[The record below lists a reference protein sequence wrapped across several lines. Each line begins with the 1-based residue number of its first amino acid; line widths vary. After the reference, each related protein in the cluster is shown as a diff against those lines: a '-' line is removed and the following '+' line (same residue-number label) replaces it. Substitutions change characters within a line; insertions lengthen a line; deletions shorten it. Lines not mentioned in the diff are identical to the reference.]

1 MNAETLVKKWRAEAA
16 AYPAATDER
25 AGAAAVAV
33 RLCANELEALAAAP
47 PVGEAERLREALTLL
62 GETVQDIRRMADAV
76 DRGVATR
83 DGCRAFADR
92 VSVARQRIASP
103 APKPAE
109 RNICAHCGEW
119 NEWDEHAAAPAP
131 VEPPPADLVDIVRQ
145 VMDDEA
151 ERKAEAEADRRY
163 HAPAPV
169 EPPPAAPSYKE

>member
-76 DRGVATR
+76 DRGVASGNGIR
-83 DGCRAFADR
+83 LFADR
-92 VSVARQRIASP
+92 VSATQFAIAASP
-103 APKPAE
+103 VG
-109 RNICAHCGEW
+109 ICPQC
-119 NEWDEHAAAPAP
+119 
-131 VEPPPADLVDIVRQ
+131 
-145 VMDDEA
+145 
-151 ERKAEAEADRRY
+151 
-163 HAPAPV
+163 
-169 EPPPAAPSYKE
+169 YKE